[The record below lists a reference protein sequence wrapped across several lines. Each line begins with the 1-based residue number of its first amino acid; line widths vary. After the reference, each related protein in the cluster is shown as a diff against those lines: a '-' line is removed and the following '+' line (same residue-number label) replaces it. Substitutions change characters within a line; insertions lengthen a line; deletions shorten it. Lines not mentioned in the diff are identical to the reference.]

1 MLDNYQKFY
10 KAIFKDDFWSPFE
23 TMKLPPDYKETVC
36 YVLEET
42 GLEAKWID
50 AAERRYGIGRYKTEE
65 SLTAIAAVYG
75 VADTTVKYYLYNCLR
90 WCAYSSRRKLL
101 QKGLA
106 AYEKENES
114 FHTFPDQAM
123 EFQKKY
129 QALEAERQR
138 LLLEKAKVVA
148 SMKDL
153 VKAFA
158 TEHNLDEGKAA
169 LLAKRKP
176 TKLSFVQVEDL
187 KRGFKLKGDNV

>member
-10 KAIFKDDFWSPFE
+10 RAIFKDDFWSPFE
-23 TMKLPPDYKETVC
+23 RMILPPDYKETVR

-42 GLEAKWID
+42 GLKAKWID
-50 AAERRYGIGRYKTEE
+50 AAERHYGIGKYKAEE

-101 QKGLA
+101 QMGLT
-106 AYEKENES
+106 AYEKENET
-114 FHTFPDQAM
+114 FHTFPDLVM

-129 QALEAERQR
+129 QALETERQR
-138 LLLEKAKVVA
+138 LLLEKAKLVA
-148 SMKDL
+148 SMNDL

-158 TEHNLDEGKAA
+158 AEHNLDEGKAA

-176 TKLSFVQVEDL
+176 AKLSFIQMEDL
-187 KRGFKLKGDNV
+187 KKGQELKGGNL